1 MRTGLNHH
9 SCAFPRVLAVF
20 LTLGFAGQLS
30 FSESGEEWRGL
41 VVAPE
46 ERCAPYNADEYS
58 YPQSVE
64 PQIADRLGGVYS
76 PYTCETFG
84 ELTETDIEHIV
95 ARSEAHDSGLCS
107 ASPERKREFS
117 RDIRNLTL
125 SAPHLNRNLKGA
137 KDGEVGAPFAEFRTD
152 SISEKLL
159 LDAMQLRDLLPYAK
173 LEVEGYE
180 LDFALLEQGIKLNI
194 EVDGDQHLD
203 ARGRQRRQD
212 LTRDRV
218 LVKLGWTVLRI
229 PAWRC
234 HEEIGSVIDEIRK
247 MQDQLLD

>member
-1 MRTGLNHH
+1 MRTALNHH
-9 SCAFPRVLAVF
+9 SCPLPRVLAVF
-20 LTLGFAGQLS
+20 LALGFAGQLS

-46 ERCAPYNADEYS
+46 ERCAPYNAAEYS

-84 ELTETDIEHIV
+84 ELIETDIEHIV

-107 ASPERKREFS
+107 APPERKREFA

-137 KDGEVGAPFAEFRTD
+137 KDVADWVPEKNKCWFAWRVIDVRRAYNLTIDRREVDA
-152 SISEKLL
+152 
-159 LDAMQLRDLLPYAK
+159 LDAILETCPESSPDTLPACWNLPK
-173 LEVEGYE
+173 EGSQE
-180 LDFALLEQGIKLNI
+180 NQ
-194 EVDGDQHLD
+194 
-203 ARGRQRRQD
+203 
-212 LTRDRV
+212 
-218 LVKLGWTVLRI
+218 
-229 PAWRC
+229 
-234 HEEIGSVIDEIRK
+234 
-247 MQDQLLD
+247 

>member
-1 MRTGLNHH
+1 MRTSLSHH
-9 SCAFPRVLAVF
+9 SCALPRILAVF
-20 LTLGFAGQLS
+20 FTLGFSGQLS

-46 ERCAPYNADEYS
+46 ERCIPYNVDEYS

-125 SAPHLNRNLKGA
+125 SAPHLNRNLKVA
-137 KDGEVGAPFAEFRTD
+137 KDAADWRPDENRCWFAWRVID
-152 SISEKLL
+152 
-159 LDAMQLRDLLPYAK
+159 
-173 LEVEGYE
+173 V
-180 LDFALLEQGIKLNI
+180 
-194 EVDGDQHLD
+194 
-203 ARGRQRRQD
+203 RRAYD
-212 LTRDRV
+212 LTIDRREANA
-218 LVKLGWTVLRI
+218 LEAILTVCPESSPDTP
-229 PAWRC
+229 PAC
-234 HEEIGSVIDEIRK
+234 PNFSKESK
-247 MQDQLLD
+247 P